1 VGFANVQRIDAMA
14 YLTNIS
20 VVPES
25 SGEDVG
31 TSHLEK
37 AEEDAAVPFNP
48 QQHRWSAHDA

>member
-25 SGEDVG
+25 SGEDVA
-31 TSHLEK
+31 TSLLEK
-37 AEEDAAVPFNP
+37 ARGRRGGSVQP
-48 QQHRWSAHDA
+48 SATSLVGP